1 MSLKE
6 FKDSFLDATLDFL
19 WTAWTGFGVHGTSS
33 GKIRKVLD
41 PEALLLFTLYFSVY
55 DQRLMD
61 EVIDW
66 LTVNARWLNYRRL
79 NTLSA
84 GWSVVFPQL
93 LAAGEIIQEYGKPN
107 TWHLN
112 PAKFKKGKQKDV
124 KTFLLKDETPIP
136 VMGEMDEIFNRNGFK
151 RDKLILRGMSQG
163 VRTDGWANLI
173 FKLRSVFGVNSRAEI
188 FAYLLVKDCGYPS
201 KISRETDYSQKNIQD
216 TLVEIAAS
224 GLLDRFPSGRS
235 ILYRLRKREEWYV
248 HFGLDKATVPKQWIH
263 WGWVFSE
270 LRLVWHEVRNLDDD
284 AEPYRVFTRILT
296 HLNQAK
302 GKTGYPSY
310 AFAAVYSRMY
320 EGEGS
325 TNALLQEIKEIYQ
338 ELYVLKQQSR

>member
-6 FKDSFLDATLDFL
+6 FKDNFLDATLDFL
-19 WTAWTGFGVHGTSS
+19 WTAWTGFGVQGASS
-33 GKIRKVLD
+33 DKIRKVLD

-93 LAAGEIIQEYGKPN
+93 LAAGEIIQKYGKPN

-124 KTFLLKDETPIP
+124 KKFLSKDETPLPIT
-136 VMGEMDEIFNRNGFK
+136 GEPDGIFKKHGFR
-151 RDKLILRGMSQG
+151 RDKHELRGMSQG

-188 FAYLLVKDCGYPS
+188 FAYLLVKDRGYPS
-201 KISRETDYSQKNIQD
+201 KISRETDYS
-216 TLVEIAAS
+216 
-224 GLLDRFPSGRS
+224 
-235 ILYRLRKREEWYV
+235 EE
-248 HFGLDKATVPKQWIH
+248 
-263 WGWVFSE
+263 
-270 LRLVWHEVRNLDDD
+270 
-284 AEPYRVFTRILT
+284 
-296 HLNQAK
+296 
-302 GKTGYPSY
+302 
-310 AFAAVYSRMY
+310 YSRHPCRNCCIW
-320 EGEGS
+320 S
-325 TNALLQEIKEIYQ
+325 
-338 ELYVLKQQSR
+338 S